1 MPLSES
7 VFFCYSF
14 SNTFS
19 ISSNFKSVG
28 PNESIPAVLL
38 YNISLI
44 FRLVII
50 HQGLQDG

>member
-14 SNTFS
+14 SNTC
-19 ISSNFKSVG
+19 NFKSVG
-28 PNESIPAVLL
+28 PNESIPVVLL

-50 HQGLQDG
+50 HQGLQDE